1 MKASKEQKYIPGV
14 CNIGPAERARRRQ
27 AGLFGILTS
36 IVLIVTLIAI
46 GAPRG
51 WRLLLIIPLTAAALG
66 YLQDYFHF
74 CVGFGLKGLYNVI
87 NSVGTTDNI
96 TLAKYRAADR
106 RKAFTILYLSLAMG
120 TVIALLCFLV

>member
-1 MKASKEQKYIPGV
+1 
-14 CNIGPAERARRRQ
+14 
-27 AGLFGILTS
+27 
-36 IVLIVTLIAI
+36 LIAI